1 MIKTKQKQR
10 NMRLF
15 IDATIELILEEGYD
29 NVSIRKIG
37 DKALFNSAT
46 IYNYFKN
53 IDHLKS
59 IAAVGL
65 IENYI
70 LELEPIVDESKSSL
84 DLLRNVWRVFLSNV
98 YKDPKTFQILF
109 ARKKGKY
116 TNSNMNEYYELY
128 PEKLDIMPEVLNGM
142 LLASD
147 LKSRSMYLLSPC
159 AKDKFFKEVDL
170 IDIDNQLQ
178 YVFYGLLNDLMIEKE
193 LSYDEYMRRADSYT
207 ENIINSYLLR

>member
-1 MIKTKQKQR
+1 MIKEKQKQR

-15 IDATIELILEEGYD
+15 IDATIELILESDYD

-70 LELEPIVDESKSSL
+70 LELETVVKDSDNSFE
-84 DLLRNVWRVFLSNV
+84 LLKNVWMVFLSNV
-98 YKDPKTFQILF
+98 YSDPKTYQILF

-116 TNSNMNEYYELY
+116 TNSNMKEYYELY
-128 PEKLDIMPEVLNGM
+128 PEKLEIMPDVLGGM
-142 LLASD
+142 LLAED

-159 AKDKFFKEVDL
+159 AKDGFFKEEDL
-170 IDIDNQLQ
+170 PDIDNQLQ
-178 YVFYGLLNDLMIEKE
+178 YIFYGLLNDLLLEKDLPKE
-193 LSYDEYMRRADSYT
+193 EYMRRAKLYT
-207 ENIINSYLLR
+207 KNIFNTYLVK

>member
-1 MIKTKQKQR
+1 
-10 NMRLF
+10 MRLF
-15 IDATIELILEEGYD
+15 IDATIELILESDYD

-65 IENYI
+65 IESYI
-70 LELEPIVDESKSSL
+70 LELEPAVLGSSNSL
-84 DLLRNVWRVFLSNV
+84 ELLRNVWNVFLSNV
-98 YKDPKTFQILF
+98 YKDPKTYQILF

-116 TNSNMNEYYELY
+116 TNLNMQEYYGLY
-128 PEKLDIMPEVLNGM
+128 PEKLEIMPEVLRGM
-142 LLASD
+142 LLAED

-159 AKDKFFKEVDL
+159 ADEKFFKTEDL
-170 IDIDNQLQ
+170 SDIDNQLQ
-178 YVFYGLLNDLMIEKE
+178 YVFYGLLNDILLDRTI
-193 LSYDEYMRRADSYT
+193 SYEDYMEMAKKYT
-207 ENIINSYLLR
+207 NNIINMYLIKK